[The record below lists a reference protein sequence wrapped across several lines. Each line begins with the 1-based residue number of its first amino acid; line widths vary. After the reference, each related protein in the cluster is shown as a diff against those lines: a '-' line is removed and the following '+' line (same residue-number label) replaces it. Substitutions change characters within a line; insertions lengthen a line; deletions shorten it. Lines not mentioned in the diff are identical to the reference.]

1 MIQQPAGEAGIT
13 QLARQFVRTSR
24 PLYAHLVGLLETAI
38 SRGEIPSGARVPPE
52 RELAHRL
59 SISRTTVVAAYRE
72 LESRGLLRGY
82 VGRGTFVCAAPDPTG
97 APFAWRGKIS
107 AAALRSSDSILRDTL
122 RHSSD
127 ARVLSLA
134 AGEPAI
140 DCFPAEAFRHALDHV
155 MKREGRSIWGH
166 GPTEGQPA
174 LREAIAERF
183 GVPAESVLILGG
195 AQQGLDLLARCLV
208 DPGDAVIVDRPG
220 YIGAIQS
227 FRAAGAK
234 LIGWDV
240 ARADMDEL
248 EDLLVRYRPKLIFT
262 DPTFQNPTGFT
273 MPIRARRELLKLAER
288 YRVPIVEDAT
298 YRELYFHE
306 VPPPSLR
313 ELDAQNIVIHLSSF
327 SKVLAPGLRLGWL
340 SAAPSIVDQIA
351 IIKQRL
357 DPHTQ
362 NLVQFAMARL
372 IREGSFDSHL
382 RLLRA
387 EHAKRCAM
395 MIHAIQR
402 HVPAGA
408 LRFQRPSGGLY
419 LWCRLAANLSTR
431 SLHEQALAAGVAFVP
446 GHAFYPDP
454 AGDSDLRLCFSSVLP
469 NAIEDAVRRLA
480 ESMCGVAPELTR
492 PMYPAPVARV
502 LSAASRR

>member
-1 MIQQPAGEAGIT
+1 MIQKIE
-13 QLARQFVRTSR
+13 RQFVRSSR
-24 PLYAHLVGLLETAI
+24 PLYGHLVSLLESAI
-38 SRGEIPSGARVPPE
+38 SRGDIQSGARVPPE
-52 RELAHRL
+52 RELAQRL
-59 SISRTTVVAAYRE
+59 RISRTTVVSAYRE

-82 VGRGTFVCAAPDPTG
+82 VGRGTFVCAAPDPDGT
-97 APFAWRGKIS
+97 PFAWRGKIA
-107 AAALRSSDSILRDTL
+107 AAALRSNDSILRDTM
-122 RHSSD
+122 RHSAD
-127 ARVLSLA
+127 ARLLSLA

-140 DCFPAEAFRHALDHV
+140 DCFPSEAFQQAIDQVL
-155 MKREGRSIWGH
+155 KREALAVWRH

-174 LREAIAERF
+174 LREAIADRF
-183 GVPAESVLILGG
+183 AVPAESVLVLGG
-195 AQQGLDLLARCLV
+195 AQQGLDLLARCLI

-220 YIGAIQS
+220 YLGAIQS

-240 ARADMDEL
+240 LHGDMDEL
-248 EDLLVRYRPKLIFT
+248 EDLLVRYRPKLIYT
-262 DPTFQNPTGFT
+262 DPTFQNPTGLT
-273 MPIRARRELLKLAER
+273 MPIRARRELLRLAER

-298 YRELYFHE
+298 YRDLYFTE
-306 VPPPSLR
+306 APPPSLR

-372 IREGSFDSHL
+372 IRNGSFDGHL
-382 RLLRA
+382 RTLRA
-387 EHAKRCAM
+387 EHARRCSR
-395 MIHAIQR
+395 MIDSIQR

-408 LRFQRPSGGLY
+408 LRFTRPQGGLY
-419 LWCRLAANLSTR
+419 LWCRLAGNVSSRAVQDRALS
-431 SLHEQALAAGVAFVP
+431 SGVAFVA

-454 AGDSDLRLCFSSVLP
+454 AGESELRLCFSSVLP
-469 NAIEDAVRRLA
+469 NAIDDAVRRLA
-480 ESMCGVAPELTR
+480 ESLAQVTR
-492 PMYPAPVARV
+492 PDHVRTGYAPPLSRSA
-502 LSAASRR
+502 SAAVGRT